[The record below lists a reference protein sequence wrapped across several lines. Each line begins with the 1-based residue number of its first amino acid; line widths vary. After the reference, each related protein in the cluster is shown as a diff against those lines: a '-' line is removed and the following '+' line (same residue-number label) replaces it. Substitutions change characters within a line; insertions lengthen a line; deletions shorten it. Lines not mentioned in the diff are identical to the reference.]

1 MDCQVAGAS
10 ADARLTMRLFIFAR
24 HGESAANVGGVVSS
38 DPARGTGLTSRGRA
52 QARRLGAQIAN
63 LEIDLAVCTRFL
75 RTRETVDLALHGRT
89 VPLLIEPDLDEINSG
104 AFDGAP
110 IRAYWAWREQH
121 SSSDRLPGG
130 ESLDEAVRRYADGLQ
145 RLLARE
151 ETVTLIVAHE
161 HVLRHVAEAAGRV
174 RAGRAIANAL
184 PYFFDENAVRS
195 ATQCLYALAPSG
207 ARKGREVA

>member
-1 MDCQVAGAS
+1 
-10 ADARLTMRLFIFAR
+10 MRLFIFAR

-38 DPARGTGLTSRGRA
+38 DPGHGACLTSRGRA
-52 QARRLGAQIAN
+52 QARRFGAQIAN
-63 LEIDLAVCTRFL
+63 LEIDLAVCTRFA
-75 RTRETVDLALHGRT
+75 RTRETVDLALHGRA
-89 VPLLIEPDLDEINSG
+89 VPLLIEPDLDEINTG

-121 SSSDRLPGG
+121 SSGDRFPAG

-145 RLLARE
+145 RLLARDE
-151 ETVTLIVAHE
+151 KVTLIVAHE
-161 HVLRHVAEAAGRV
+161 HALRNVAEAAGRV

-195 ATQCLYALAPSG
+195 ATQCLRALAPSG
-207 ARKGREVA
+207 AREGREVA